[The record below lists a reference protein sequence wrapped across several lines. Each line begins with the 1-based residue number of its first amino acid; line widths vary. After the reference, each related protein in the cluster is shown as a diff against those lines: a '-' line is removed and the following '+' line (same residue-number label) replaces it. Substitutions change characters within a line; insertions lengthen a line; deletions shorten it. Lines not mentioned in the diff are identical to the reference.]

1 MIRKLIYWIA
11 SFAGLFIAI
20 IWLVIITGQF
30 VNGEY
35 ASFWN
40 YLQDLA
46 AGLILTLTVMI
57 ALRKPVAG
65 GAWLFAEGFIF
76 VIFCYRLGRLTAPN
90 LFNGLVPMLISLLFL
105 FSQRGYVETVS
116 LEISK
121 EQENSYKFTV

>member
-1 MIRKLIYWIA
+1 MRKLIYWIA
-11 SFAGLFIAI
+11 SFSGLFIAI

-76 VIFCYRLGRLTAPN
+76 VLFCYYLGRLSSIN
-90 LFNGLVPMLISLLFL
+90 LFNGLVPMLIALLFL
-105 FSQRGYVETVS
+105 FSQRGYTQIS
-116 LEISK
+116 PLEIPK
-121 EQENSYKFTV
+121 EQENSYQLKV